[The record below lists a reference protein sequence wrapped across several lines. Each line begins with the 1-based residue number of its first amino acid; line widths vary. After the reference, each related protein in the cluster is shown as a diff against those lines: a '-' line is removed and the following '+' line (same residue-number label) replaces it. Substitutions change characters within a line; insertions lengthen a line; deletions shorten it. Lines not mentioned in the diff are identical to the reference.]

1 MIIFLLILW
10 IILSA
15 KISAFFIISACVSII
30 ITIFIDKK
38 LFTISP
44 ILIRFNWRWIM
55 FLGHLL
61 KAMLIST
68 YIVAKTIWLNP
79 KGVRPVY
86 ALLPA
91 QSKNAITQVMQTN
104 CITLTPGTMSM
115 NMEND
120 KILVHAISYEAI
132 EDIYIIPE
140 DKI

>member
-1 MIIFLLILW
+1 
-10 IILSA
+10 
-15 KISAFFIISACVSII
+15 
-30 ITIFIDKK
+30 
-38 LFTISP
+38 
-44 ILIRFNWRWIM
+44 M